1 MVISGSIPVKL
12 SIKISFLENFLA
24 SKVATKYF
32 KARFN
37 DIQCSGNCFQRKHK
51 KKTTQLLNYWFIQSH
66 YSIIWI
72 LFWLFNGFL
81 NHFGK
86 LSWHEPWTQAGTGI
100 STAGHESW
108 GFLETISKIYNFCQ
122 GLRYEQTF
130 EISLAWAKT
139 R

>member
-51 KKTTQLLNYWFIQSH
+51 KNDAIVELLIYSKSLFNNLNFIL
-66 YSIIWI
+66 I
-72 LFWLFNGFL
+72 FNGFL
-81 NHFGK
+81 NPLRK
-86 LSWHEPWTQAGTGI
+86 LSGHGPGVCRKLFPKSRILNKNWTYENP
-100 STAGHESW
+100 GHDSK
-108 GFLETISKIYNFCQ
+108 GFPN
-122 GLRYEQTF
+122 TF
-130 EISLAWAKT
+130 SGQVFLPDKV
-139 R
+139 